1 MSSTRPKASPSKS
14 RSNRIR
20 RPFPSSMTNK
30 PVPFRPSQNRWSHHA
45 RVQTLLRRQTIPPAR
60 ADARLTA
67 DRWTTLPS
75 RRHRTFPRPQNPR
88 DSPPLL
94 SGSIDAEP
102 PVDMTFLMCD
112 VVCRSHSKKLPHG
125 RNFSRMPFS
134 QSILIWLSNENPI
147 GNLMGTVSRI
157 GITRIKCAI
166 GSN

>member
-1 MSSTRPKASPSKS
+1 
-14 RSNRIR
+14 
-20 RPFPSSMTNK
+20 
-30 PVPFRPSQNRWSHHA
+30 
-45 RVQTLLRRQTIPPAR
+45 
-60 ADARLTA
+60 
-67 DRWTTLPS
+67 
-75 RRHRTFPRPQNPR
+75 
-88 DSPPLL
+88 
-94 SGSIDAEP
+94 
-102 PVDMTFLMCD
+102 MTFLMCD